1 MRTQLIK
8 DFPYAY
14 NLGYSVEYQ
23 EGYSVEYQEGYSS
36 KSQNIN
42 PFLKHKL
49 PPSTTPRT
57 DEQKQYYAYEFGVQ
71 DRKLDDLLNGIGKE
85 KISTAT
91 GHQPHRFV
99 DDTVRKLYPDFIK
112 YLPSYEELP
121 PQQRYAKNRERLLY
135 PEMEYDLRKSG
146 SWITKNMWE
155 GIQFWFDALIVR
167 GYRVF
172 ITGGCKGFDQEYET
186 YIQMVMSLDSYSAT
200 YKDITITI
208 NPKQELKHIVAVP
221 MIGQELYWTPVQQS
235 RYKLILQQASFVYY
249 CELQN
254 WKVVGSKAY
263 IERDEWMVDHSSVV
277 HTCCLKRMLDKKMR
291 SGTLATINYA
301 LKKGLTVVGTDT
313 FTQNKYMRK

>member
-14 NLGYSVEYQ
+14 NLGYSAE
-23 EGYSVEYQEGYSS
+23 SHH
-36 KSQNIN
+36 IN

-49 PPSTTPRT
+49 PPTTSPVT
-57 DEQKQYYAYEFGVQ
+57 DEQRQYLAYEFGVQ
-71 DRKLDDLLNGIGKE
+71 DRKLDDLLEGIGKE

-99 DDTVRKLYPDFIK
+99 DDTVRSLYPDYITN
-112 YLPSYEELP
+112 LPSYEELP
-121 PQQRYAKNRERLLY
+121 EYQRKAKNRERLLY

-146 SWITKNMWE
+146 SWITKNMYE

-186 YIQMVMSLDSYSAT
+186 YIQMVISLDTYSAT
-200 YKDITITI
+200 YKDITVTI
-208 NPKQELKHIVAVP
+208 HPKQELKHIVAVP
-221 MIGQELYWTPVQQS
+221 MLEKQTYWTPVQQA

-249 CELQN
+249 CELQTFN
-254 WKVVGSKAY
+254 VVGKKAY
-263 IERDEWMVDHSSVV
+263 IERDEWMIDHSSVV
-277 HTCCLKRMLDKKMR
+277 HTCCLERMLEKKGLH
-291 SGTLATINYA
+291 SGTLATLNYA
-301 LKKGLTVVGTDT
+301 KKKGVTIVGRDV
-313 FTQNKYMRK
+313 FTQHDYVIKPY